1 MTSRREFLQMLAVA
15 GSMSAAC
22 ASPRTAEA
30 ASGMMYDPPRFG
42 NLSLLQIGD
51 THAQLLPAHVRES
64 SFYMGVGENANR
76 PPYLTGE
83 DFCEYYRV
91 MPQTLRAHAHTYQFF
106 EDLAAAYGPTGGY
119 AYIATVVKLLRASRP
134 DSLLLDC
141 GDSWL
146 GSGLALWTKGQV
158 MAEATRELGVDAMTG
173 DWEFA
178 LGVDRLN
185 DIITDTL
192 QGRTA
197 FLGQNVREIDATVHT
212 PVRPHSIFFSRG
224 TPVGVIGEA
233 YPHIGGPVG
242 RQFPRGLKFGI
253 EEEHLQDTV
262 DEVRSKG
269 VRLVVLVSHA
279 GLLADVK
286 LAGRVS
292 GIDVILSGHSHDALP
307 EPMVV
312 KGRSGRTLVTSVG
325 AHGKFVGAIDLDL
338 REGRIRDYRF
348 HLIPVFSRLV
358 PPDPAMAHLIEEA
371 RKPFAAEFASP
382 VAVSESTLFRR
393 DNFMGSFDQVV
404 LQAMLAARDAE
415 IAFAPG
421 YRFGASILPGE
432 SITYERVLD
441 LLAVPDAGLRSE
453 TLSGEEIRERMENW
467 LDDLF
472 NPDPYAQ
479 SGEDMVRCLGL
490 TYACD
495 PAAGFGHRASD
506 LRVRG
511 QSIEA
516 DRRYKVVSFGLRS
529 RAAPGST
536 PIWQI
541 VIDYLRHGGPVRAS
555 ARNVPRV
562 AGVAGNRGVHQKI

>member
-15 GSMSAAC
+15 GSVSAAC
-22 ASPRTAEA
+22 GAPRTAEA

-42 NLSLLQIGD
+42 NLSLLHIGD
-51 THAQLLPAHVRES
+51 THAQLLPAHVREA
-64 SFYMGVGENANR
+64 SFYMGVGEFANR

-83 DFCEYYRV
+83 DFCEYFRV
-91 MPQTLRAHAHTYQFF
+91 MPQTLRAHAHSYQFF
-106 EDLAAAYGPTGGY
+106 EDLSAVYGPTGGY
-119 AYIATVVKLLRASRP
+119 AHIATVVKLLRASRP

-141 GDSWL
+141 GDSWM

-158 MAEATRELGVDAMTG
+158 MAEVTRELGVDAMTG

-178 LGVDRLN
+178 LGAERLN
-185 DIITDTL
+185 DIVDGTL

-197 FLGQNVREIDATVHT
+197 FLGQNIKAVDPTVRSPA
-212 PVRPHSIFFSRG
+212 RPHAIFFVRG
-224 TPVGVIGEA
+224 MPVGVIGEA

-253 EEEHLQDTV
+253 EEEHLQDVV
-262 DEVRSKG
+262 DAVRAKG

-292 GIDVILSGHSHDALP
+292 GIDVILSGHTHDALP

-312 KGRSGRTLVTSVG
+312 KARTGRTLVTSVG
-325 AHGKFVGAIDLDL
+325 AHGKFVGALDLDL
-338 REGRIRDYRF
+338 RDGRLRDYRF

-358 PPDPAMAHLIEEA
+358 PPDPAMSHLIEEA
-371 RKPFAAEFASP
+371 RKPFAADFARP
-382 VAVSESTLFRR
+382 VAVSQSTLFRR

-421 YRFGASILPGE
+421 YRFGATILPGE
-432 SITYERVLD
+432 SITFERVLD
-441 LLAVPDAGLRSE
+441 LLAVPDAGLREESL
-453 TLSGEEIRERMENW
+453 TGEQIKERLENW

-479 SGEDMVRCLGL
+479 NGEDMVRSLGL
-490 TYACD
+490 TYSCD
-495 PAAGFGHRASD
+495 PSAGFGHRASE
-506 LRVRG
+506 LKVRG
-511 QSIEA
+511 KSVQA
-516 DRRYKVVSFGLRS
+516 DQRYKVVSFGLRS
-529 RAAPGST
+529 SAVAGNT
-536 PIWQI
+536 PIWQ
-541 VIDYLRHGGPVRAS
+541 VVVDYLRQGGSVRAS
-555 ARNVPRV
+555 ARQAPRV
-562 AGVAGNRGVHQKI
+562 AGAAGNRGVHGI